1 MGTGVT
7 AVGWMEANYFYHS
20 ELDGLDVVT
29 PQGMERI
36 TRAYAWIMD
45 EVEKHSRDELEE
57 GAIETPSLH
66 YDSELQSFIHS
77 LW

>member
-1 MGTGVT
+1 MDTGVT
-7 AVGWMEANYFYHS
+7 CVGWMEANYFYHS
-20 ELDGLDVVT
+20 TLDRPEVVT
-29 PQGMERI
+29 PQGLERI

-45 EVEKHSRDELEE
+45 SVEGYSRAELEE

-66 YDSELQSFIHS
+66 YDSDVQAFVHS